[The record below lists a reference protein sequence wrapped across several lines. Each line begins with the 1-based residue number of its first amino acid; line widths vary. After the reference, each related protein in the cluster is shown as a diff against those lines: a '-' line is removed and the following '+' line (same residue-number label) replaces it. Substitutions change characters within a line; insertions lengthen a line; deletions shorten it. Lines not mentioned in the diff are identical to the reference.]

1 MRITLICAK
10 TTACR
15 GCKSP
20 ALAAVLVPTHRLPD
34 PPSPPLAG
42 ATLPRLPS
50 LSACSGGAD
59 LAPLQRRAVVLAI
72 AALHVV
78 LLWALLQVQAV
89 REQALQIVPILVD
102 LLAPPLP
109 TTAPT
114 PPAPPRPPEPLRQ
127 AVVPRQPPP
136 KPRPLPPAPLLASAT
151 PAPAETFSV
160 PPAQPAPAAPAP
172 PADPPPV
179 AAAPMPAV
187 LAAPPP
193 KVLPDA
199 AVQYLQPPQV
209 EYPRL
214 SQRRGETGLVL
225 VRAYV
230 GTGGGVPLSVEVER
244 SSGHTRLD
252 QAALAAV
259 HKARFKPY
267 AEAGR
272 PVQGW
277 ALIPIRFELE
287 K

>member
-1 MRITLICAK
+1 M
-10 TTACR
+10 
-15 GCKSP
+15 
-20 ALAAVLVPTHRLPD
+20 PTHRLPD

-102 LLAPPLP
+102 LLAPPAP
-109 TTAPT
+109 PT

-160 PPAQPAPAAPAP
+160 PPAQPAPAAPTP

-179 AAAPMPAV
+179 AAAPMPAA